1 MKNVRVSRTNLVLRF
16 AAGIYLLYSAVYLLI
31 RAKSS
36 HISVGFSLY
45 SYIFSGLFA
54 VFGVIL
60 LYASARRYGAQQ
72 LEESPA
78 SPGEMAPPPV
88 PGGTGA
94 ENLAIGISSCIIGHR
109 DISHT
114 FNEFDYARGF
124 REYADAC
131 RDALLPL
138 DTLAAEQ
145 GAGPVIHAVSQRLI
159 FDLKA
164 SYASSASEKEKR
176 AFMSADKKTMT
187 FYFIPLINSL
197 GLSISKPLADGVCES
212 WNTAFP
218 SYAFS
223 VGTFEQILGGFS
235 GKSLLRHF
243 GVRK

>member
-1 MKNVRVSRTNLVLRF
+1 MKKARVSRTNLVLRF
-16 AAGIYLLYSAVYLLI
+16 AAGIYLLYCAGSLLVHT
-31 RAKSS
+31 KS
-36 HISVGFSLY
+36 GQTPDDFSLY
-45 SYIFSGLFA
+45 SYIFSGLFV
-54 VFGVIL
+54 VFGAIL
-60 LYASARRYGAQQ
+60 LYTSVRKYGAQPP
-72 LEESPA
+72 EEKTISP
-78 SPGEMAPPPV
+78 EETAPPPV
-88 PGGTGA
+88 HSGIGT
-94 ENLAIGISSCIIGHR
+94 EDLIIGISSCIIGHR
-109 DISHT
+109 DISRT
-114 FNEFDYARGF
+114 FNELDYARGF

-164 SYASSASEKEKR
+164 SYDSSASEKEKR
-176 AFMSADKKTMT
+176 AFMSADKKTLT

-197 GLSISKPLADGVCES
+197 GLSISKPLAEGVCES
-212 WNTAFP
+212 WNTTFP

-235 GKSLLRHF
+235 GKSPLRHF

>member
-1 MKNVRVSRTNLVLRF
+1 MKKTWVSRTSLVLRF
-16 AAGIYLLYSAVYLLI
+16 AAGIYLLYCAGSLL
-31 RAKSS
+31 AHTKSGQAPGGS
-36 HISVGFSLY
+36 PLY
-45 SYIFSGLFA
+45 SYIFSGLFV
-54 VFGVIL
+54 VFGAIL
-60 LYASARRYGAQQ
+60 LYTSVRKYGAQPPEDKPISP
-72 LEESPA
+72 EE
-78 SPGEMAPPPV
+78 PPPSPV
-88 PGGTGA
+88 HGGIST
-94 ENLAIGISSCIIGHR
+94 EDIIIGISSCIIGHR
-109 DISHT
+109 DISRT

-145 GAGPVIHAVSQRLI
+145 GAEPVIHAVSQRLI

-176 AFMSADKKTMT
+176 AFMSADKKTLT

-197 GLSISKPLADGVCES
+197 GLSISKPLAEGVCEG

-235 GKSLLRHF
+235 GKSPLRHF